1 MKISWFSNSPHVAT
15 GYGNQTKVFVPR
27 IRDIAGYDIAC
38 SAFYGLH
45 GAVIEWNGIHI
56 YPGGYHPYGQDVVT
70 AHAAHQEADIVI
82 TLMDAWVCEPEQY
95 AHGIP
100 FCPWFPVDSEP
111 LPRRIHDK
119 VVQSFQPI
127 VFSRFGER
135 VCQEAGLDVR
145 YVPHGVDV
153 NELRPMD
160 REEAREMLG
169 FPPDRFIVGMVAAN
183 KGNPSRKALTEQML
197 AFRMFKDQ
205 HPDAMLY
212 LHTTTGQRGE
222 LGGENLVTYANSL
235 GLKLGEDVI
244 FADQY
249 TLLLG
254 FGDEYMRCVYN
265 AIDVLLSVSKGEGFG
280 IPILESQACG
290 TPVIVG
296 DWTAMSEL
304 CLSGWKVPIE
314 HATPWW
320 TPLETYQYIPRPSAI
335 ASCLEQ
341 AYAHWG
347 DTGMRERARERALAY
362 DADHITRTFWV
373 PVLAEIEQR
382 LKGTAKPEPVAVGDA
397 S

>member
-1 MKISWFSNSPHVAT
+1 
-15 GYGNQTKVFVPR
+15 
-27 IRDIAGYDIAC
+27 
-38 SAFYGLH
+38 
-45 GAVIEWNGIHI
+45 
-56 YPGGYHPYGQDVVT
+56 
-70 AHAAHQEADIVI
+70 
-82 TLMDAWVCEPEQY
+82 MDAWVCEPEQY

-100 FCPWFPVDSEP
+100 WLAYFPVDSEP
-111 LPRRIHDK
+111 LPRRIYDK
-119 VVQSFQPI
+119 VIQSFQPI

-145 YVPHGVDV
+145 YVPHAIDTS
-153 NELRPMD
+153 ELRPMD
-160 REEAREMLG
+160 RDEAREMLG
-169 FPPDRFIVGMVAAN
+169 FPTDRFIVGMVAAN

-205 HPDAMLY
+205 HPDALLY

-222 LGGENLVTYANSL
+222 LGGENLVNYANSL
-235 GLKLGEDVI
+235 GLTLGEDVI

-296 DWTAMSEL
+296 DWTAMGEL
-304 CLSGWKVPIE
+304 CLSGWKVPKE

-335 ASCLEQ
+335 ARCLEQ

-347 DTGMRERARERALAY
+347 DQGMRDRARRLAMAY
-362 DADHITRTFWV
+362 DADHVTRTFWV
-373 PVLAEIEQR
+373 PVLQEIEQR
-382 LKGTAKPEPVAVGDA
+382 LKGTTAPQEPVAVGGDA

>member
-1 MKISWFSNSPHVAT
+1 MKISFFSNAPFVAT
-15 GYGNQTKVFVPR
+15 GYGNQTKLFAPR
-27 IRDIAGYDIAC
+27 LRDIAGYDIAI

-45 GAVIEWNGIHI
+45 GAVIEWNGIQI
-56 YPGGYHPYGQDVVT
+56 YPGGYHSYGQDVVT

-95 AHGIP
+95 AHGKVW
-100 FCPWFPVDSEP
+100 CPWFPIDSEP
-111 LPRRIHDK
+111 LPRRIYDK
-119 VVQSFQPI
+119 VIQSFQPI

-135 VCQEAGLDVR
+135 VSQEAGLDVR
-145 YVPHGVDV
+145 YVPHAIDTS
-153 NELRPMD
+153 ELRPMD
-160 REEAREMLG
+160 RDEAREMLE
-169 FPPDRFIVGMVAAN
+169 FPKDRFIVGMVAAN

-205 HPDAMLY
+205 HPDALLY

-222 LGGENLVTYANSL
+222 LGGENLVNYANSL
-235 GLKLGEDVI
+235 GLAIGEDVI

-280 IPILESQACG
+280 IPIIEAQACG
-290 TPVIVG
+290 CPVIVG
-296 DWTAMSEL
+296 DWTAMGEL
-304 CLSGWKVPIE
+304 CLSGWKVPKE

-335 ASCLEQ
+335 ATCLEQ
-341 AYAHWG
+341 AYKHWG
-347 DTGMRERARERALAY
+347 DTTLRKRARKRALAY
-362 DADHITRTFWV
+362 DADRVTREFWV

-382 LKGTAKPEPVAVGDA
+382 LKGTTAPEPVAVGDA